1 MATTRRTVVLSVQD
15 DFSRQLRQFA
25 AEMEQAET
33 ATEDFGRSA
42 GSASGGFGRAVFQM
56 NQLFG
61 ATQLVKGAFDEV
73 IGTAREFADIGVQA
87 QRSEMALDALAG
99 SAQEADK
106 WIEAIKDA
114 SLGSITTGEAAAQA
128 YQLMRFGLA
137 DSAAAAEE
145 FVRSVSV
152 VAAVNPQLGSTSEA
166 INEIQLTLS
175 NMSFMRLDQLGI
187 SAGEVRA
194 RIKELQEANKDL
206 TREEA
211 FQIAVMEEISEQ
223 ADILGD
229 DIVKLTSSQDQLSA
243 KFREFKEGA
252 GAQINTSLEE
262 ISGNLLDVI
271 EYVEELANL
280 SLTEIVIKIGVD
292 IADEA
297 KEFLT
302 GGDAPVSERGW
313 SEEQIL
319 GETWEQEVQNAAQSF
334 SRELNSQFDK
344 ELAIMIGEGGY
355 LGNLIPQFQ
364 RGGMDVLTGIIDPEM
379 EAWLREQTPIGA
391 QAGEAYWTAY
401 YAAQQRAAIGVTPS
415 ERGQFTGR
423 WGTIDTTVNTKQS
436 LNQITN
442 PLMMGGDYYRAQQ
455 EAGGQAAL
463 AARRRA
469 YFDQIRGRQQFGFLG
484 QGGLDESAMF
494 MPDVQ
499 MPQIATP
506 EQLQTVGGLGTAFSN
521 LAGSLVEMAGSIDIV
536 SATFGSLDEKFGVAA
551 TSFDTDVFSRMSES
565 LRDVGVE
572 GDAAAQAIQAY
583 QLATGMATG
592 ESEVFDIML
601 EDLSQQLADG
611 TVSATDYTLAV
622 SELAR
627 ADLSG
632 ISGVVD
638 ALIKDGDVETAL
650 NYLNALRELDS
661 LEFESIRTTTQAA
674 DIFAFELGGEV
685 PEFQPEE
692 ELGKGEGG
700 GLSNAITQTGELTNK
715 VNELSTAWIE
725 GQVSFEQAS
734 MLYEQNLAAMSEASA
749 GFVESTTGEF
759 VAFESSVS
767 QSLVSSFARG
777 SEAAAAL
784 DSQIDAIDG
793 KSIEVLVGF
802 RTDMSTLDV
811 PGSGVPDEGFA
822 DGGYT
827 GAGASTEAAGIV
839 HKGEYVVPANGAL
852 VIREGGGGANGGVME
867 IRVPVMIDGQVVAE
881 AVERVAN
888 SQGRTSQVPMWNAD
902 RRS

>member
-25 AEMEQAET
+25 AEMEQAEK
-33 ATEDFGRSA
+33 ATKDFGQAASDT
-42 GSASGGFGRAVFQM
+42 SGGFGRAVFTM
-56 NQLFG
+56 NQLWG
-61 ATQLVKGAFDEV
+61 AANLVKGTFDQIV
-73 IGTAREFADIGVQA
+73 GTAREFSQIGAQA
-87 QRSEMALDALAG
+87 QRSEMALGALAG

-106 WIEAIKDA
+106 WISAIKDA
-114 SLGSITTGEAAAQA
+114 SLGTVTTGEAAAQA

-145 FVRSVSV
+145 FVRSVSI

-229 DIVKLTSSQDQLSA
+229 DIVKLTSRQDQLSA

-379 EAWLREQTPIGA
+379 EAWLREQTPLGA

-423 WGTIDTTVNTKQS
+423 WGTIDTTLQS
-436 LNQITN
+436 TRLNQITN

-455 EAGGQAAL
+455 EAGDQAAL

-469 YFDQIRGRQQFGFLG
+469 YFDQIRGRQMFGAVGAGFMGADEMGMGMGRVQNLQAAQETMNAI
-484 QGGLDESAMF
+484 QGFGPS
-494 MPDVQ
+494 
-499 MPQIATP
+499 
-506 EQLQTVGGLGTAFSN
+506 
-521 LAGSLVEMAGSIDIV
+521 IV
-536 SATFGSLDEKFGVAA
+536 SAFGDITQAVSDVAQQFSNLDEKFGIAA
-551 TSFDTDVFSRMSES
+551 SEFDTDVFSRMSES

-592 ESEVFDIML
+592 ESEVFNIML

-611 TVSATDYTLAV
+611 TLSATDYALAV
-622 SELAR
+622 GELGR
-627 ADLSG
+627 ADLSNLGG
-632 ISGVVD
+632 IVD
-638 ALIKDGDVETAL
+638 NLIAQGDVEAATR
-650 NYLNALRELDS
+650 YLETLRELDA
-661 LEFESIRTTTQAA
+661 LELTGLDQAMGAANLFADESAMFMPT
-674 DIFAFELGGEV
+674 EGEGA
-685 PEFQPEE
+685 P
-692 ELGKGEGG
+692 GEGG
-700 GLSNAITQTGELTNK
+700 RTPITPIIEDLDTAALKVQNLSAEFDTGAMNWSGAIEEFAAGSGVLLMAPIDNANDELT
-715 VNELSTAWIE
+715 VFT
-725 GQVSFEQAS
+725 
-734 MLYEQNLAAMSEASA
+734 
-749 GFVESTTGEF
+749 
-759 VAFESSVS
+759 SS
-767 QSLVSSFARG
+767 L
-777 SEAAAAL
+777 EAL
-784 DSQIDAIDG
+784 DGSVYTIAINA
-793 KSIEVLVGF
+793 SIAG
-802 RTDMSTLDV
+802 T
-811 PGSGVPDEGFA
+811 GGVPDEGFA